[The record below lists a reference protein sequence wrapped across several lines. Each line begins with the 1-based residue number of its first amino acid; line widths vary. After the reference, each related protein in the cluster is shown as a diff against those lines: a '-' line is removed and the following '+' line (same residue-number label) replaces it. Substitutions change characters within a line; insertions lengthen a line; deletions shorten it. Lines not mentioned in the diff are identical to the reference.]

1 MKKLVCLFLS
11 FCLFLSLCACTE
23 KTPQK
28 SDEEEFRIVTSFYPV
43 YVTTLNLVEGAD
55 DVSMINLIDPDVGC
69 LHNYKLAP
77 EDLEKMAGADL
88 FIASGMGMESFVGKT
103 SMGIPRLE
111 TLECGEDV
119 PNIIGDEDEIQNS
132 HYWMD
137 IENTVNQCEKIKKTL
152 IRLDPANS
160 GVYEKNAAE
169 YTEKLN
175 SLLADAKARAEGFGD
190 GSVTVYHD
198 SLEYFTK
205 ELGIGYVTIPSDAD
219 LDEYLAAPGAAGFSH
234 LLVQESL
241 LDSNEVKK
249 ICKLTECTPVSIDT
263 LTSGAGDGND
273 KDAYINAVRHNLDA
287 IEQAL
292 GK

>member
-1 MKKLVCLFLS
+1 MKKLICLFLS
-11 FCLFLSLCACTE
+11 FCLSLSLCACTE
-23 KTPQK
+23 KAPQK
-28 SDEEEFRIVTSFYPV
+28 KDEEEFRIVTSFYPV
-43 YVTTLNLVEGAD
+43 YVTTLNLVEGAEG
-55 DVSMINLIDPDVGC
+55 VLMVNLIDPDIGC
-69 LHNYKLAP
+69 LHNYQLTPDDIK
-77 EDLEKMAGADL
+77 KMTGADL

-137 IENTVNQCEKIKKTL
+137 IENTINQCEKIKRTL
-152 IRLDPANS
+152 VRLDPINS
-160 GVYEKNAAE
+160 AVYEKNAAE

-175 SLLADAKARAEGFGD
+175 SLLAEAKARAEGFGD

-219 LDEYLAAPGAAGFSH
+219 LDEYFAVPGATQFSH
-234 LLVQESL
+234 LLVQQSL
-241 LDSNEVKK
+241 FDSDAVRE
-249 ICKLTECTPVSIDT
+249 ICKVTGCTPVSIDT
-263 LTSGAGDGND
+263 LTSGAEDGND
-273 KDAYINAVRHNLDA
+273 KDAYINAVRHNLDV
-287 IEQAL
+287 IEQVL
-292 GK
+292 G

>member
-1 MKKLVCLFLS
+1 MKKLVCLLLS
-11 FCLFLSLCACTE
+11 FCLALSLCSCTE
-23 KTPQK
+23 KELQK

-43 YVTTLNLVEGAD
+43 YVTTLNLVDGAD
-55 DVSMINLIDPDVGC
+55 GVSLINLTEPDIGC
-69 LHNYKLAP
+69 VHDYTLTP
-77 EDLEKMAGADL
+77 DDIEKMAGADL

-137 IENTVNQCEKIKKTL
+137 IENTINQCEKIKRTL
-152 IRLDPANS
+152 IRLNPENS

-169 YTEKLN
+169 YTEKLS
-175 SLLADAKARAEGFGD
+175 SLLEEAKTRAEGFGD

-219 LDEYLAAPGAAGFSH
+219 LDEYFKVPGATQFSH
-234 LLVQESL
+234 LLVQQSL
-241 LDSNEVKK
+241 IDSEEVKK
-249 ICKLTECTPVSIDT
+249 ICKVTGCTPISIDT
-263 LTSGAGDGND
+263 LTSGAEDGND
-273 KDAYINAVRHNLDA
+273 KDAYINAVHHNLDA
-287 IEQAL
+287 IEQVL
-292 GK
+292 G

>member
-1 MKKLVCLFLS
+1 MKKLVCLLLS
-11 FCLFLSLCACTE
+11 FCLAFSLCACTE
-23 KTPQK
+23 KAPQK
-28 SDEEEFRIVTSFYPV
+28 KDEEEFLIVTSFYPV
-43 YVTTLNLVEGAD
+43 YVTTLNLVDGAD
-55 DVSMINLIDPDVGC
+55 GVSLINLIDPDMGC
-69 LHNYKLAP
+69 LHDYKLTP
-77 EDLEKMAGADL
+77 DDIEKMTGADL

-119 PNIIGDEDEIQNS
+119 PHIIGDEDEIQNC

-137 IENTVNQCEKIKKTL
+137 IENTMNQCEKIKRTL
-152 IRLDPANS
+152 IRLNPANS
-160 GVYEKNAAE
+160 SVYEKNAAE
-169 YTEKLN
+169 YTAKLN
-175 SLLADAKARAEGFGD
+175 SLLEEAKARAEGFGD

-219 LDEYLAAPGAAGFSH
+219 LDEYLSAPGATEFSH

-241 LDSNEVKK
+241 YDSDAVKK
-249 ICKLTECTPVSIDT
+249 ICKVAECTPVRIDT
-263 LTSGAGDGND
+263 LTSGAEDGND

-287 IEQAL
+287 IAQVL
-292 GK
+292 G